1 MMKPA
6 RLAGSRTERIANPAG
21 LVVPGF
27 WDDHVHFLQGGA
39 HVAGVQ
45 LRDAATPAELI
56 RRLKE
61 FAARLLQL
69 GREHATDWIK
79 HRHDD
84 GAWQVKRLPAPKGV
98 TR

>member
-1 MMKPA
+1 MDLSLLG
-6 RLAGSRTERIANPAG
+6 RLIGAGSNPTRG
-21 LVVPGF
+21 
-27 WDDHVHFLQGGA
+27 
-39 HVAGVQ
+39 
-45 LRDAATPAELI
+45 ELFSYFFFA
-56 RRLKE
+56 KE